1 MTCPGWGVLLFSQ
14 ESWTAY
20 HVEALLYVTGPVGPL
35 LESLLLVS
43 CWPQQVLQ
51 ASLESVWEGCA
62 QNPSLVQ
69 QPELA
74 LVGHLRSVALVSLF
88 CYWQI
93 SVFVSLIELQR
104 SDH

>member
-20 HVEALLYVTGPVGPL
+20 HVEALLSVTGPVGPL

-43 CWPQQVLQ
+43 HWPQQVLQ

-62 QNPSLVQ
+62 QQHEFWKAQLVQ
-69 QPELA
+69 GGGGNQWNNLPA
-74 LVGHLRSVALVSLF
+74 TRPHSGP
-88 CYWQI
+88 
-93 SVFVSLIELQR
+93 
-104 SDH
+104 